1 MKKGRLIVIS
11 GPSGVGKGTVV
22 KAVLASNPKT
32 WLSVSATTRPMR
44 PGETDGVQYRF
55 ISRERFEQMIDAGQ
69 FLEYACYVDNYYGSP
84 LEPIERKLADGFDVL
99 LEIEVQ
105 GGLQIMEKRPD
116 AISIFLIAPSFAE
129 LAARLRGRGDT
140 DGAVIP
146 KRLET
151 ARREYG
157 VAPQYDYI
165 VVNDRLEDAV
175 SDVLAILRSESLRAG
190 NQLEKLKEAD
200 SDALS
205 PNE

>member
-1 MKKGRLIVIS
+1 
-11 GPSGVGKGTVV
+11 
-22 KAVLASNPKT
+22 
-32 WLSVSATTRPMR
+32 
-44 PGETDGVQYRF
+44 
-55 ISRERFEQMIDAGQ
+55 MIDAGQ

-205 PNE
+205 PDE